1 VAGKVLT
8 TTGLGHFEGNAMIR
22 IGSVPVKTRVPLRI
36 WALAA
41 VLAFLSVASSTVHL
55 MSDDKP
61 GAEQKA
67 LHAQALKEQSIIK
80 ETVSGRVLGRLY
92 NCG

>member
-1 VAGKVLT
+1 VAPEVFAA
-8 TTGLGHFEGNAMIR
+8 TGLGHFEGNAMIR
-22 IGSVPVKTRVPLRI
+22 IGSVPVKTRVPLGI

-41 VLAFLSVASSTVHL
+41 VLTFLSVASSTVHL

-67 LHAQALKEQSIIK
+67 LHARAH
-80 ETVSGRVLGRLY
+80 
-92 NCG
+92 